1 MHASVM
7 SLGVYKYFSS
17 FIDDLSRME
26 WVYAPKSKNEVLERF
41 KVWKTLVET
50 QTSLKVKVLRT
61 NNGFEYCNK
70 QFEDFCEKNG
80 ILRYKTIT
88 YTP

>member
-1 MHASVM
+1 MHASVT
-7 SLGVYKYFSS
+7 SLGVYKYFLS
-17 FIDDLSRME
+17 FIDDLSRMV
-26 WVYAPKSKNEVLERF
+26 WVYTPKSKDEVLERF
-41 KVWKTLVET
+41 KVSKTLIET
-50 QTSLKVKVLRT
+50 QTSLKVKVSRT
-61 NNGFEYCNK
+61 DNGFEYCNK